1 MQFGI
6 NSMSEW
12 LLIAQGEAECNYAN
26 HAYILLV
33 YNLQQIASHWPISE
47 LLHLCT
53 VDSLFFNQLESYY
66 TFCTAAQ
73 PISELLHFLHVQ
85 EKCGN
90 FKNSKVQS

>member
-53 VDSLFFNQLESYY
+53 VDSLFFFNQSVSYY
-66 TFCTAAQ
+66 T
-73 PISELLHFLHVQ
+73 FLHVQ

-90 FKNSKVQS
+90 FKTSKVQS